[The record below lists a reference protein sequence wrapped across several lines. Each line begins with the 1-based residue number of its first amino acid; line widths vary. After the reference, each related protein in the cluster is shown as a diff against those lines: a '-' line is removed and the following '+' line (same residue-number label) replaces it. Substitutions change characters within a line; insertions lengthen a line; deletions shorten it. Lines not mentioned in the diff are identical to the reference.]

1 MKFNLIFARQ
11 QAPAPPRPGC
21 TDQDYFI
28 LLKFGHL
35 IFYIAPS
42 HNSTAPLA
50 SLCFWLPLTLSII
63 SVASFANNHVSHQMA
78 CPWARAAC
86 PCLPSRPRQPR
97 YTDNSS
103 SSNRHNSPQH
113 KVSHLLHAAI
123 HSRAGNKPSWS
134 FTSTEK
140 DPTWSFSWLLNSV
153 LNVKAHFQPGEGPS
167 MGLLCNCENLA
178 DLRLQL

>member
-42 HNSTAPLA
+42 HNSTAAPLA

-97 YTDNSS
+97 YTDNNS

-123 HSRAGNKPSWS
+123 LSRAGKLPSLP
-134 FTSTEK
+134 STDWKCLKCESTLSTREAK
-140 DPTWSFSWLLNSV
+140 KL
-153 LNVKAHFQPGEGPS
+153 
-167 MGLLCNCENLA
+167 GLLCDWKIFANLC
-178 DLRLQL
+178 LKQSR